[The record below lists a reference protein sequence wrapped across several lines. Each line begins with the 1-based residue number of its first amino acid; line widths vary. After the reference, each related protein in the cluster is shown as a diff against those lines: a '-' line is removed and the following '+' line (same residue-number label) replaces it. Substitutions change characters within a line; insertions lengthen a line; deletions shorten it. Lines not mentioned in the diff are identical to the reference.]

1 MVVILHCSSFALVM
15 MMGGTFRSGADCS
28 DAHLPPKAAIL
39 MRRNLM
45 ICSAT
50 IYCTLVVRDNLIVS
64 LR

>member
-1 MVVILHCSSFALVM
+1 
-15 MMGGTFRSGADCS
+15 MMGGIFRSWADCS

-45 ICSAT
+45 IWSAA
-50 IYCTLVVRDNLIVS
+50 IYCTLVVRDTLVVS